1 MAWGRR
7 FRFRTDGWSMRV
19 CDDPALDQPAQAAL
33 ITGAAPG
40 TAALL
45 IWWQFRTYLLAARTR
60 IATGRV
66 ILQTPCAPIEYAEA
80 GSGVP
85 LLAAHGSWGGYD
97 QGMAFA
103 VRLIAPGIRLI
114 AVSRFGYMRSP
125 MPANASADAVAKLF
139 GLSLPHSQR
148 QRALPYEQFVAAE
161 RTNQKG
167 RSFTPATLLL

>member
-1 MAWGRR
+1 MTPPWINRHKLL
-7 FRFRTDGWSMRV
+7 W
-19 CDDPALDQPAQAAL
+19 

-45 IWWQFRTYLLAARTR
+45 IWWQFRTDLLAARTR
-60 IATGRV
+60 VATGSL

-103 VRLIAPGIRLI
+103 ARLIAPGIRVI
-114 AVSRFGYMRSP
+114 VVSRFG
-125 MPANASADAVAKLF
+125 
-139 GLSLPHSQR
+139 
-148 QRALPYEQFVAAE
+148 ALAPN
-161 RTNQKG
+161 T
-167 RSFTPATLLL
+167 S